1 MEERRVMTLGVRF
14 SVERAGREV
23 GRARLYLLHND
34 LHVEPFGLL
43 EDVWVDEAYRAQGIA
58 RELVEA
64 VIVRAEV
71 AGCYKLIATSRDDGT
86 RASVHEWYTR
96 LGFKE
101 WGTEFRMDF

>member
-1 MEERRVMTLGVRF
+1 MKERAVMMLGVRF
-14 SVERAGREV
+14 AVMRGDEEV

-43 EDVWVDEAYRAQGIA
+43 EDVWVSEDHRSEGVG

-64 VIVRAEV
+64 VIARAR
-71 AGCYKLIATSRDDGT
+71 ARGCYKLIATSRDDGT
-86 RASVHEWYTR
+86 RDAVHEWYSR